1 MLAVNMFR
9 SSASLIKARP
19 YRSAALALAAAGLVG
34 SIVCVWTEFVQSPNR
49 FIFFHLTRADKP
61 VIFGIERDE
70 LLKFKGKGSGRIRS
84 ALAERSRLKVQQ
96 FGMSKQSDGQIRVA
110 PGQQIELTPAD
121 ASTVRYGATFIV
133 P

>member
-1 MLAVNMFR
+1 MLAVNMLR

-19 YRSAALALAAAGLVG
+19 YRSAALALSAGALVG
-34 SIVCVWTEFVQSPNR
+34 SIVCVWTEIVQSPNR

-84 ALAERSRLKVQQ
+84 ALAERSRLTVQQ
-96 FGMSKQSDGQIRVA
+96 FGMSKQGDGQIRIA
-110 PGQQIELTPAD
+110 PGQPIELTPAD
-121 ASTVRYGATFIV
+121 ASTVR
-133 P
+133 